1 MILTVITPTTGKKS
15 LMRLIETIDQQDNNK
30 DIYHLLLWDN
40 VRDQNINPKIFNKNN
55 RFSLIAPAGSG
66 KNINAPG
73 SILRSIGLL
82 VARTPYIT
90 FADDDVWWEK
100 NHFIKLKEIMNN
112 YNWGSTLRKIY
123 SPKKEYLGIDK
134 FESVGDD
141 PTKKV
146 SYEMCD
152 NNVMFFKREFA
163 SVAAQLYR
171 ETTEYNDDR
180 LMYAFLKKHAGIRG
194 RTNVATINQTCPE
207 KLMDF
212 FKINCEK

>member
-15 LMRLIETIDQQDNNK
+15 LLQLIETIDQQDNNK
-30 DIYHLLLWDN
+30 DIFHLLLWDHI
-40 VRDQNINPKIFNKNN
+40 RDEDINPLIFNKDN

-66 KNINAPG
+66 KNIDAPG

-82 VARTPYIT
+82 AARTPYIT

-100 NHFIKLKEIMNN
+100 DHFTKIKEIMNH

-123 SPKKEYLGIDK
+123 SPQKECIGIDT

-141 PTKKV
+141 YTKKV
-146 SYEMCD
+146 PYEMCD
-152 NNVMFFKREFA
+152 NNCMFFKREFA
-163 SVAAQLYR
+163 SKAAYLYR

-180 LMYAFLKKHAGIRG
+180 LMYAFLKKYAGKRG
-194 RTNVATINQTCPE
+194 KTNIASINQMCPE
-207 KLMDF
+207 RLVDF
-212 FKINCEK
+212 FKVNCEK